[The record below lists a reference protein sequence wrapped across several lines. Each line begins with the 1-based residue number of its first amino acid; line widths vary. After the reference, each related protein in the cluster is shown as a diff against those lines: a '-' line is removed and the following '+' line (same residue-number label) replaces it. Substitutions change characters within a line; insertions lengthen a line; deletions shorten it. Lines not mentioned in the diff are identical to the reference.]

1 MNINDKQFIDPNNRD
16 QKQAGANFV
25 VMHQPP
31 PVATHTMTANIPNFY
46 QPQPV
51 LIYQNPNH
59 PPMMMM
65 NHGININP
73 AMTPQIM
80 AIPDYKSWSIFNIC
94 CCCFILGIFAYIK
107 SGRTRDNK
115 MCGNFQGAL
124 EASKSAK
131 ILNILATVTGSIVI
145 ITLIILAA
153 TKTITVYTYY

>member
-1 MNINDKQFIDPNNRD
+1 MNDKQFINTSNHD

-31 PVATHTMTANIPNFY
+31 PVATHTMAANIPNLY

-65 NHGININP
+65 NHGINMNP
-73 AMTPQIM
+73 ALTPQIM
-80 AIPDYKSWSIFNIC
+80 AIPDYKSWSIFNIIF
-94 CCCFILGIFAYIK
+94 CCFVLGIFAYMK
-107 SGRTRDNK
+107 SGRARDNK
-115 MCGNFQGAL
+115 MCGNLQGAL

-131 ILNILATVTGSIVI
+131 MLNISATLIGSIGI
-145 ITLIILAA
+145 ITIIILVA
-153 TKTITVYTYY
+153 TKTITVYTYSY